1 MLREAREEIGAT
13 HFTAATVQHLTSD
26 RLRILD
32 QLAYRFGKLQDTLG
46 LRVLPGIL
54 DLSEEPF
61 LDATPFAQKLQRL
74 ERLGAIPS
82 VDQWRLLRELR
93 NQLAHEYIDA
103 PSLKAA
109 ALTRFIT
116 GVEDMLTVW
125 RHVSAD
131 AIREPQS

>member
-1 MLREAREEIGAT
+1 VLTEARKEIGAT
-13 HFTAATVQHLTSD
+13 HFTAANVQHLPSD
-26 RLRILD
+26 TLRILD

-54 DLSEEPF
+54 DLSQEPF
-61 LDATPFAQKLQRL
+61 ADGTPFAQKLQRL

-103 PSLKAA
+103 PSLKAT
-109 ALTRFIT
+109 ALTRFID
-116 GVEDMLTVW
+116 GVEDILAVW
-125 RHVSAD
+125 CHVPAC
-131 AIREPQS
+131 ANREPWS